1 MEDSML
7 RVDLFCSFYLSHV
20 TGLNSKANSH
30 SDNTDSKK
38 PRSLFLYAM
47 KNHRASCIIL
57 ERVLKLVASP
67 PSWDPSSS
75 LLYYPSFI
83 CTLAALNGTASN
95 GIVCL
100 KTLWPRGVHKQQS
113 KARQEGTGSG
123 IINLEG
129 TGLGKTIR

>member
-1 MEDSML
+1 M
-7 RVDLFCSFYLSHV
+7 
-20 TGLNSKANSH
+20 T
-30 SDNTDSKK
+30 
-38 PRSLFLYAM
+38 LFLGAM
-47 KNHRASCIIL
+47 KNHHASSSN
-57 ERVLKLVASP
+57 RVLRLVVSP
-67 PSWDPSSS
+67 PSSWDPSFS

-129 TGLGKTIR
+129 PGLGKTIR